1 MSVEVT
7 AYWEGGYR
15 CRVPVRDFEI
25 VVDEPAE
32 YGGTDA
38 GPMPTEVFVTSLAS
52 CFTLAV
58 AHAAKKRDIVLPD
71 LAVTVNAEYQAL
83 RFSRLRVE
91 VRSSHPREI
100 LESLLEPAIGYCYV
114 TNTLRGAPE
123 MDFVVGHGP
132 VTPAPAPPPG

>member
-38 GPMPTEVFVTSLAS
+38 GPMPTEMFVTSLAS

-71 LAVTVNAEYQAL
+71 LAVTVNAEYEGL

-91 VRSSHPREI
+91 VRSSHPREV
-100 LESLLEPAIGYCYV
+100 LESLLGPAIGYCYV

-123 MDFVVGHGP
+123 MDFVVGHDP
-132 VTPAPAPPPG
+132 VTPVPTLPPG